1 MSVRRR
7 KWRDPKTGEA
17 HKAWMIDIQYTAP
30 DGKTTR
36 IRKVA
41 ARQSKRGAESEEREI
56 RDALVTGTYG
66 KRKEVMTYDEWF
78 RGRFW
83 REWVI
88 GRQNKPSERENK
100 ECIYRCYLNERFG
113 HMRLDDMAE
122 GPHIAEFRAALVE
135 QEEAG
140 RISLKRINNIL
151 AVLSKSLRY
160 AEEQRLIDQA
170 PRVGTFKLERPEVVW
185 WEYEEYARILAAAQ
199 NEGPSWH
206 LAVCLAGEA
215 GLRMGETRALIWER
229 DIDLVSGTVTVNE
242 QTRTGRD
249 VRSVSGTADAI
260 KQPRVSVTGTP
271 KGKTRR
277 KIPMTSTL
285 LSALR
290 SVPVVRRG
298 HVLRTEEG
306 MKFSDGQMRYKIHR
320 ICRQAGLPEKGWH
333 ILRHSFG
340 THAAL
345 FGINPWR
352 LMTWMGHKRI
362 DETMKYVHIAEN
374 HMRKLPEP
382 IIDAARGEP
391 DPDHRVLKM
400 LSARAQ
406 ITLESCSAAEDLPKR
421 AYS

>member
-7 KWRDPKTGEA
+7 KWRDLKSGEA

-30 DGKTTR
+30 DGKTKR

-56 RDALVTGTYG
+56 RDALVAGTYG
-66 KRKEVMTYDEWF
+66 KRKEVITYDEWF

-100 ECIYRCYLNERFG
+100 ECIYRCHLNDWFG
-113 HMRLDDMAE
+113 HLRLDDIAE
-122 GPHIAEFRAALVE
+122 GPHIAEFRASLVE
-135 QEEAG
+135 QEEEG

-199 NEGPSWH
+199 NEGPIWP

-215 GLRMGETRALIWER
+215 GLRMGEIRALIWER
-229 DIDLVSGTVTVNE
+229 DIDLVSGTITINE
-242 QTRTGRD
+242 QTRKGKD
-249 VRSVSGTADAI
+249 VKSVSGTGDVN
-260 KQPRVSVTGTP
+260 KQPRVDITGTP
-271 KGKTRR
+271 KGRTRR

-285 LSALR
+285 LSALKAA
-290 SVPVVRRG
+290 PVIRRG
-298 HVLRTEEG
+298 HVLRAEDGSTPTE
-306 MKFSDGQMRYKIHR
+306 GQMHYKLYR
-320 ICRQAGLPEKGWH
+320 ICRQAGLPERGWH

-374 HMRKLPEP
+374 HMRKLPEVL
-382 IIDAARGEP
+382 IEAATGEP
-391 DPDHRVLKM
+391 DPDRRVLKM

-406 ITLESCSAAEDLPKR
+406 ITLESCSAAADLPR
-421 AYS
+421 SAYS